1 MLFSSTCMKI
11 SLGLIDNT
19 KIVTINVSFHNSW
32 IKLAYLKL
40 DIQINLLN
48 DGAKA
53 ILLYDSQWKL

>member
-1 MLFSSTCMKI
+1 MLFSSTCMKT
-11 SLGLIDNT
+11 SLGLIGSS
-19 KIVTINVSFHNSW
+19 KIVTINISFHNSW

>member
-53 ILLYDSQWKL
+53 ILWYDSQWKL